1 MELTQL
7 TYFLKVAEHGNF
19 THAATDLGVSQPAL
33 SRAISKLEEELGQPL
48 FERKP
53 RSVALTDAGRLFQSR
68 VRQVLDILHDAQ
80 AEITDDGQSGRLRV
94 AVIPT
99 IAPFFLPPLLSSFA
113 SDHPNAQV
121 IVTED
126 VTEQS
131 IKRCAQGEVDVA
143 ILALPITA
151 KYLEVEP
158 LFEEELLLMLPKGHA
173 LAEQEEVTI
182 EDVNAYPFVLLDE
195 AHCLTQNIVSY
206 CRQRAVQPLAIERTS
221 QLATVQ
227 ELVSLGHG
235 VSMAPAMSRAIDK
248 SPDRVYRSL
257 SGEKPVRQIALVWN
271 PYRFQTKL
279 AESFRQHAQ
288 QLASRLK
295 PDPESMPLNS

>member
-19 THAATDLGVSQPAL
+19 THAAADLGVSQPAL
-33 SRAISKLEEELGQPL
+33 SRAISKLEEELGQPV

-53 RSVALTDAGRLFQSR
+53 RSVSLTDAGRLFQSR
-68 VRQVLDILHDAQ
+68 VEQVFEILSDAQ
-80 AEITDDGQSGRLRV
+80 AEITDDGHTGRLRV
-94 AVIPT
+94 GVIPT

-113 SDHPNAQV
+113 KHHPDAQV
-121 IVTED
+121 IITED

-131 IKRCAQGEVDVA
+131 LKRCAQGEVDVA
-143 ILALPITA
+143 ILALPVSA

-158 LFEEELLLMLPKGHA
+158 LFEEELLLMLPQGHP
-173 LAEQEEVTI
+173 LSGQQQVTI
-182 EDVNAYPFVLLDE
+182 EDVNAFPFVLLDE
-195 AHCLTQNIVSY
+195 AHCLTQSIVSY
-206 CRQRAVQPLAIERTS
+206 CRQRSVQPLSVERTS

-235 VSMAPAMSRAIDK
+235 VSMAPAMAQAIDR

-257 SGEKPVRQIALVWN
+257 AGETPKREIALVWN

-279 AESFRQHAQ
+279 AESFRQHA
-288 QLASRLK
+288 RLLGQ
-295 PDPESMPLNS
+295 ERQS